1 MNDEEREA
9 AAVEARRLARE
20 GLQAAVER
28 MNGAFDVGDDMP
40 QDGMVTTWVA
50 VIEVSRPGGGF
61 HWLLSGDATDD
72 VAFLARAEGLLM
84 YGMRR
89 VGMEWE
95 RAL

>member
-1 MNDEEREA
+1 MSDEERHA
-9 AAVEARRLARE
+9 ALAEARRLARE
-20 GLQAAVER
+20 GLQAEVER
-28 MNGAFDVGDDMP
+28 MNGLFDVGPEDP

-61 HWLLSGDATDD
+61 HWLISGDATDD
-72 VAFLARAEGLLM
+72 VAFLARTEGLLM

-95 RAL
+95 RTL

>member
-9 AAVEARRLARE
+9 AAAEARRLARE

-28 MNGAFDVGDDMP
+28 MNGAFEAGDDMP
-40 QDGMVTTWVA
+40 QDGMITTWVA
-50 VIEVSRPGGGF
+50 AVEVSRPGGGF

-72 VAFLARAEGLLM
+72 VAFLARTEGLLT
-84 YGMRR
+84 YGLRR